1 MTQERRLRIL
11 GLVVLLVFGVAWLRA
26 AQLTTVSAKDLSAKL
41 EEGRQPQTIAAP
53 RGLVTDRK
61 GLVLAISEGAS
72 DVSATPYMIDDPMK
86 VAAQLSPLVDVPSG
100 ELLKKLSTDEG
111 FVWVAKLVP
120 EPQAKKIRALG
131 IPGVTLT
138 PRTRRQY
145 PQSTVAAQLIGF
157 SGVDGNGLAG
167 LELALERVLKGTD
180 GKRLLVR
187 GRGGADGKPG
197 KVVYIKDEKPVT
209 PGRSVRLTLD
219 ARIQARAEDELAEV
233 GTQQKAR
240 SATAI
245 VMQPSTGEVLA
256 LASWP
261 KIDANDPLSAP
272 GEAQSIQGTH
282 FTYEPGSTFKPF
294 TVAGAIEE
302 NKVTPDTRFSLPYE
316 YQVADR
322 KIKDSHPDADGTGTV
337 SEILAESSN
346 IGTIQIAQKLTEER
360 FDAWIRKFG
369 FGERTGV
376 GLGDQEERG
385 RLLPVDKYSGSS
397 IGNLP
402 IGQGELVTPMQLAA
416 GYATIANDGIREQP
430 TLVDAIDGKTPPKEA
445 SRRII
450 SASTARKMRTMLTGT
465 TQAGGTATNVTIPGY
480 AVAAKTGTANKVVP
494 GKAEYSKFLYTS
506 SIIGMAPAS
515 KPRVVVAVIV
525 DEPKGGIY
533 GAAVAGPAFQQLT
546 RWTLNYLGVP
556 PDKAAETSGG

>member
-11 GLVVLLVFGVAWLRA
+11 GLIVLLVFGGAWLRA
-26 AQLTTVSAKDLSAKL
+26 VQLTTASAKDLESKL
-41 EEGRQPQTIAAP
+41 EEGRQPQAIAAP

-61 GLVLAISEGAS
+61 GLVLAISEAAA
-72 DVSATPYMIDDPMK
+72 DVSATPYLIDDPMK
-86 VAAQLSPLVDVPSG
+86 VAAQLAPLVDVPSG
-100 ELLKKLSTDEG
+100 ELLKKLSGKSG
-111 FVWVAKLVP
+111 FVWIKKLVP
-120 EPQAKKIRALG
+120 EDQAKKIRALG

-145 PQSTVAAQLIGF
+145 PQTTVASQLMGF
-157 SGVDGNGLAG
+157 AGVDGNGLSG
-167 LELALERVLKGTD
+167 LELALERVLRGKD
-180 GKRLLVR
+180 GQRVLVR

-197 KVVYIKDEKPVT
+197 KVVYIKDEQRT
-209 PGRSVRLTLD
+209 QPGQSVRLTLD
-219 ARIQARAEDELAEV
+219 ARIQARAEDELAAV
-233 GTQQKAR
+233 GNKQQAR

-245 VMQPSTGEVLA
+245 VMQPSTGQVLA

-272 GEAQSIQGTH
+272 LEAQSIQGTH

-302 NKVTPDTRFSLPYE
+302 GKVTPNTRFSLPYA

-322 KIKDSHPDADGTGTV
+322 AIHDSHQDADGTGTV

-346 IGTIQIAQKLTEER
+346 IGTIQIAER
-360 FDAWIRKFG
+360 LGERKFDEWIRKFG

-385 RLLPVDKYSGSS
+385 RLLAVDKYSGSS

-402 IGQGELVTPMQLAA
+402 IGQGELVTPMQLTA
-416 GYATIANDGIREQP
+416 GYATIANDGVREQP
-430 TLVDAIDGKTPPKEA
+430 TLVDEIDGKPQAKAA
-445 SRRII
+445 SRRIV
-450 SASTARKMRTMLTGT
+450 SASTARAMREMLTGA
-465 TQAGGTATNVTIPGY
+465 TQTGGTATNVKIPGY
-480 AVAAKTGTANKVVP
+480 AVAAKTGTANKVIP
-494 GKAEYSKFLYTS
+494 GKAEYSKSLYTS
-506 SIIGMAPAS
+506 SIVGMAPAG

-525 DEPKGGIY
+525 DEPKNSYY
-533 GAAVAGPAFQQLT
+533 GAEVAGPAFQQLT

-556 PDKAAETSGG
+556 PDGTATSG

>member
-11 GLVVLLVFGVAWLRA
+11 GLVVLLVFGGAWLRA
-26 AQLTTVSAKDLSAKL
+26 VQLTTVSAKDLQGKL
-41 EEGRQPQTIAAP
+41 QEGRQPQTIAAP

-61 GLVLAISEGAS
+61 GLVLAISEAAS
-72 DVSATPYMIDDPMK
+72 DVSATPYLIDDPMK

-100 ELLKKLSTDEG
+100 ELLKKLSGKAG
-111 FVWVAKLVP
+111 FVWVKKLVP
-120 EPQAKKIRALG
+120 EEQAKKIRALG

-145 PQSTVAAQLIGF
+145 PQTTVASQLIGF
-157 SGVDGNGLAG
+157 SGVDGNGLSG
-167 LELALERVLKGTD
+167 LELALDRVLRGTD
-180 GKRLLVR
+180 GKRVLVR
-187 GRGGADGKPG
+187 GRGGADA
-197 KVVYIKDEKPVT
+197 KVVYIKDEKRT
-209 PGRSVRLTLD
+209 QPGQGVRLTLD

-233 GTQQKAR
+233 GTKQQAR

-261 KIDANDPLSAP
+261 KVDANDPLDAP
-272 GEAQSIQGTH
+272 TEAQSIQATH

-302 NKVTPDTRFSLPYE
+302 NKVTPETRFGLPYA

-322 KIKDSHPDADGTGTV
+322 WIHDSHPDPDGTGTV

-346 IGTIQIAQKLTEER
+346 IGTIQIAQRLGTR
-360 FDAWIRKFG
+360 NFDTWIRKFG

-385 RLLPVDKYSGSS
+385 RLLAVDKYSGSS

-402 IGQGELVTPMQLAA
+402 IGQGELVTPMQLVA
-416 GYATIANDGIREQP
+416 GYATIANDGVREQP
-430 TLVDAIDGKTPPKEA
+430 TLVDEIGGRPSSKQPG
-445 SRRII
+445 RRVI
-450 SASTARKMRTMLTGT
+450 SASTAQTMRAMLTKT
-465 TQAGGTATNVTIPGY
+465 TETGGTATNVKIPGY
-480 AVAAKTGTANKVVP
+480 AVAAKTGTANKVIP
-494 GKAEYSKFLYTS
+494 GKAEYSKSLYTS
-506 SIIGMAPAS
+506 SIVGMAPAS

-525 DEPKGGIY
+525 DEPRGAYY
-533 GAAVAGPAFQQLT
+533 GATVAGPAFQQLT

-556 PDKAAETSGG
+556 PDGTATGG

>member
-11 GLVVLLVFGVAWLRA
+11 GLVVLLVFGGAWLRA
-26 AQLTTVSAKDLSAKL
+26 AQLTTVSASSLESKL
-41 EEGRQPQTIAAP
+41 EEGRQPQTLAAP

-61 GLVLAISEGAS
+61 GLVLAISESAS
-72 DVSATPYMIDDPMK
+72 DISATPYMIDDPMK
-86 VAAQLSPLVDVPSG
+86 VAAQLSPLVNVPSND
-100 ELLKKLSTDEG
+100 LLKKLSG
-111 FVWVAKLVP
+111 KGSFVYVAKLVP
-120 EPQAKKIRALG
+120 EEQVKKVRALG
-131 IPGVTLT
+131 IDGLTYT

-145 PQSTVAAQLIGF
+145 PQTTVASQLIGF
-157 SGVDGNGLAG
+157 AGVDGDGLAG
-167 LELALERVLKGTD
+167 IELALNNVLRGKD

-187 GRGGADGKPG
+187 GRGGTDA
-197 KVVYIKDEKPVT
+197 KVVHIKEERPVR

-233 GTQQKAR
+233 GTAQRAR

-256 LASWP
+256 MASWP
-261 KIDANDPLSAP
+261 RVDANAP
-272 GEAQSIQGTH
+272 GDAPTEAQRVNATQ

-294 TVAGAIEE
+294 TVAGALEE
-302 NKVTPDTRFSLPYE
+302 DEVTPSTRFALPYA

-322 KIKDSHPDADGTGTV
+322 SIQDSHQDADGTGTV
-337 SEILAESSN
+337 SEILSQSSN
-346 IGTIQIAQKLTEER
+346 IGTIQIAQKLGEER
-360 FDAWIRKFG
+360 FADWIRKFG

-385 RLLPVDKYSGSS
+385 RLLDVEDYSGSS

-416 GYATIANDGIREQP
+416 GYATIANDGVREQP
-430 TLVDAIDGKTPPKEA
+430 TLVDQVDGKPQRKEP

-450 SASTARKMRTMLTGT
+450 SATTARSMRAMLTRT
-465 TQAGGTATNVTIPGY
+465 TEAGGTATNVSIPGY

-494 GKAEYSKFLYTS
+494 GKAEYSKTLYTS

-515 KPRVVVAVIV
+515 KPRIVVAVIV
-525 DEPKGGIY
+525 DEPKGAIY
-533 GAAVAGPAFQQLT
+533 GAEVAGSTFKELT
-546 RWTLNYLGVP
+546 RWTLNYLGVA
-556 PDKAAETSGG
+556 PD